1 MATVKKDEVTEE
13 VKVEEEEVK
22 VEEVQQE
29 LVTTDE
35 DFYNACVED
44 ENVEIIGEGE

>member
-13 VKVEEEEVK
+13 VKVEEI
-22 VEEVQQE
+22 QQE
-29 LVTTDE
+29 LVATDE

>member
-1 MATVKKDEVTEE
+1 MATVKKDEVI
-13 VKVEEEEVK
+13 EEVK

-44 ENVEIIGEGE
+44 ENVEIIGDGE

>member
-1 MATVKKDEVTEE
+1 MDTVKKDEVTEE
-13 VKVEEEEVK
+13 LKVEEL
-22 VEEVQQE
+22 QQE

>member
-1 MATVKKDEVTEE
+1 MATVKKDEVTEG
-13 VKVEEEEVK
+13 VKVEEL
-22 VEEVQQE
+22 QQE

-35 DFYNACVED
+35 DFYKACVED